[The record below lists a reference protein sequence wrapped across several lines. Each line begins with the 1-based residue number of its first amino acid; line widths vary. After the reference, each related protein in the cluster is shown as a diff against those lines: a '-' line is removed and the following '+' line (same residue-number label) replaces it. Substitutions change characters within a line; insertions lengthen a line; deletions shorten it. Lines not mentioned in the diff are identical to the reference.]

1 MTEKVF
7 NFTKRAIEAIA
18 PTNSR
23 DQYGDS
29 KTAGLFLRVT
39 PAGTKSFSFYRR
51 VNGKPERVTI
61 GKFPSVTVDQAR
73 AEVAKLNAQV
83 VQGISPADNKRAIQK
98 EVTLGQIFDQ
108 YIERHA
114 KVHKSTWS
122 KDQQL
127 FDTHLYKWANK
138 KLSSIKQLD
147 IQSLHT
153 AIGSSQKTVL
163 KENKSGGLTQ
173 VRIGGKGAANHLLRL
188 LRTVFNKAIGW
199 GWEGR
204 NPVVGIK
211 EFQSQSRDR
220 FLESNELPR
229 LFASL
234 IAEPNETIR
243 DFFLMCLLTGARKGN
258 VEAMRWDQINF
269 DSMTW
274 RIPKTKTGDAQVIPL
289 PTQAIE
295 LLNNRSAA
303 GSPWVFPSSGKT
315 GHLVSPRKAWLR
327 ILDRA
332 EITDSRGTT
341 IHDLRRSLGSWQAAT
356 GANLSIISKTLN
368 HKNIST
374 TQIYARL
381 GIDPVRSS
389 MQTAVDAMWNAGS
402 IENKPSQDTNP
413 EG

>member
-1 MTEKVF
+1 MTKKVF

-18 PTNSR
+18 PTNTR
-23 DQYGDS
+23 EQYSDS

-39 PAGTKSFSFYRR
+39 PTGTKSFSFYRR

-61 GKFPSVTVDQAR
+61 GKFPTVTVDQAR

-98 EVTLGQIFDQ
+98 EVTLGEIFDQ
-108 YIERHA
+108 YMERHA
-114 KVHKSTWS
+114 KVHKSTWA

-127 FDTHLYKWANK
+127 FDTHLSHWANK

-147 IQSLHT
+147 FQNLHT
-153 AIGSSQKTVL
+153 AIGNSQKTVL
-163 KENKSGGLTQ
+163 KKNKNGSHTQ
-173 VRIGGKGAANHLLRL
+173 VRNGGKGAANHLLRM
-188 LRTVFNKAIGW
+188 LRTVFNKAIDW

-204 NPVVGIK
+204 NPIIGIK

-229 LFASL
+229 LFESL
-234 IAEPNETIR
+234 MAEPNKTIR

-295 LLNNRSAA
+295 LLSNSDQRD
-303 GSPWVFPSSGKT
+303 SPWVFPSSGKT

-327 ILDRA
+327 ILARA

-389 MQTAVDAMWNAGS
+389 MQTAVDAMWNAGGQS
-402 IENKPSQDTNP
+402 SSSETSNNS
-413 EG
+413 E